1 MQDLEKS
8 FGYQLRLLHL
18 EADRRARQ
26 ALDAFGMTPA
36 RVTALLV
43 IAAHTGCTQ
52 TALGEALSINR
63 ASAMKMVNALET
75 LGMVSREPAAD
86 PRAHA
91 LTLTAAGGKALDA
104 MLDALRKAEAGGR
117 KQQYL
122 GRMLYRRALHA
133 KARHWVEHGGGGG
146 VPSPVVVARPRVFLF
161 ASDAALRPAASTSAA
176 ASVKSNP
183 SAGNALDGSRPT
195 GSIAAQ
201 VKPLRAK
208 RRGRVPNKRA
218 PDPKPG
224 TSTTPG
230 PSPSREWWILR
241 P

>member
-75 LGMVSREPAAD
+75 LGLVSREPAAD

-104 MLDALRKAEAGGR
+104 MLDALRKADEEMLAPLSPEVRQDLLATIRLLAVQAG
-117 KQQYL
+117 
-122 GRMLYRRALHA
+122 RA
-133 KARHWVEHGGGGG
+133 
-146 VPSPVVVARPRVFLF
+146 
-161 ASDAALRPAASTSAA
+161 
-176 ASVKSNP
+176 
-183 SAGNALDGSRPT
+183 AG
-195 GSIAAQ
+195 
-201 VKPLRAK
+201 
-208 RRGRVPNKRA
+208 
-218 PDPKPG
+218 
-224 TSTTPG
+224 
-230 PSPSREWWILR
+230 
-241 P
+241 

>member
-104 MLDALRKAEAGGR
+104 MLDALRKADEEMLAPLSPEARQDLLATIRLLAVQAGR
-117 KQQYL
+117 
-122 GRMLYRRALHA
+122 
-133 KARHWVEHGGGGG
+133 
-146 VPSPVVVARPRVFLF
+146 
-161 ASDAALRPAASTSAA
+161 AA
-176 ASVKSNP
+176 
-183 SAGNALDGSRPT
+183 G
-195 GSIAAQ
+195 
-201 VKPLRAK
+201 
-208 RRGRVPNKRA
+208 
-218 PDPKPG
+218 
-224 TSTTPG
+224 
-230 PSPSREWWILR
+230 
-241 P
+241 